1 MDIKFEQDDSPWGF
15 RPHRYKCPICGH
27 WRVVHLSSIQKPVTG
42 EGWYCHLTFK
52 CTHCFS
58 TAIHA
63 IPISEEYK
71 EELLRR
77 RNGETIYAP
86 WHQDEFLDEEFTE
99 EEKEEVK
106 RRLKE
111 LGYF

>member
-1 MDIKFEQDDSPWGF
+1 M
-15 RPHRYKCPICGH
+15 
-27 WRVVHLSSIQKPVTG
+27 VHLSSIQKPVTG

-77 RNGETIYAP
+77 RNGETIYAS

-99 EEKEEVK
+99 EEKEEIK